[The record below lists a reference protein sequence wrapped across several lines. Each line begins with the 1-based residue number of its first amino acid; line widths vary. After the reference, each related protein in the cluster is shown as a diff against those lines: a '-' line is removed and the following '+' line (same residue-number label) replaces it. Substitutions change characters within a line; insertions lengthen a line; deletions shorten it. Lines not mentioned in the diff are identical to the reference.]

1 MRPIFNTE
9 NTISRLCQSK
19 RRTRLNKLM
28 CWNPQPQQPTVTSA
42 IRLFFSMSI
51 QTLYFCVAVSPIPRP
66 FSCPQHASPAW
77 PLKSPPV
84 FFLGDP
90 VVHPIHGYLGPHPS
104 PQPKLHLDRFNR
116 FAMHTLETNRHTHTH
131 RPRYVC
137 NDIVHGP
144 MRDLTVPTDW

>member
-1 MRPIFNTE
+1 MRPILNTE

-66 FSCPQHASPAW
+66 FSCSQDASPAW
-77 PLKSPPV
+77 PLKSPR
-84 FFLGDP
+84 FFWGIRSSTQYM
-90 VVHPIHGYLGPHPS
+90 VTWVPIRIHNPNFTSIGS
-104 PQPKLHLDRFNR
+104 TI
-116 FAMHTLETNRHTHTH
+116 FAVQTLETNRHTHTH
-131 RPRYVC
+131 RQTRTSQYSAPS
-137 NDIVHGP
+137 P
-144 MRDLTVPTDW
+144 EL